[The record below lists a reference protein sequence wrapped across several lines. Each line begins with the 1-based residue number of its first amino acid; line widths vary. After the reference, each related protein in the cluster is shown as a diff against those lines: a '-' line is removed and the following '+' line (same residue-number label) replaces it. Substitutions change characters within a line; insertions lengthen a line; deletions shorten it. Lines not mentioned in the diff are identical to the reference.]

1 MDKLEKL
8 DNLQQQINILLEN
21 GDDDSFKLA
30 MRIKK
35 ETDKLM
41 SEIFTFNKDK

>member
-8 DNLQQQINILLEN
+8 DNLQEQINILLAK

-41 SEIFTFNKDK
+41 SEIYTFDGDK

>member
-8 DNLQQQINILLEN
+8 DNLQEQINILLEN

-41 SEIFTFNKDK
+41 SEIFTFDGGK